1 MISANSLST
10 TVLKYQAAVPLF
22 EITGI
27 YTSNLSFIAITQL
40 KYVFR
45 LDENV
50 SRATGQNS
58 ENPYGN
64 SNLNF
69 RLVHYH
75 AVHLETA
82 ANLCAS
88 RHHENHFSQLF
99 LFFS

>member
-1 MISANSLST
+1 MISADSLST

-22 EITGI
+22 EIAWI
-27 YTSNLSFIAITQL
+27 YTSNLSFIVIPQL

-69 RLVHYH
+69 RLARDHVM
-75 AVHLETA
+75 HLETE
-82 ANLCAS
+82 ANLCVS